1 MEKPLVIDLLT
12 YALVAISLWWM
23 FSLMQTHGPGPW
35 LLASAVSVL
44 AVGLL
49 LIYNQRLAYLRIG
62 NHTVLETRDMQQRQ
76 RDSDD
81 EPSEWQKENR

>member
-1 MEKPLVIDLLT
+1 MDKPLIIDLLT
-12 YALVAISLWWM
+12 YALVGISLWWM

-35 LLASAVSVL
+35 LLLSAVSVL

-62 NHTVLETRDMQQRQ
+62 DRIVLETRDMQ
-76 RDSDD
+76 RDPGE
-81 EPSEWQKENR
+81 EPAEWQKENR